1 MTVTCPASSSAC
13 AQPGPPP
20 AAAPSAD
27 TRAPAAASSAELRAP
42 AAAPSAELRAA
53 ITFGPTCA
61 ELGRQP
67 APAPR
72 AAVVTAAV
80 VGGSGFTGA
89 LLAELL
95 LRHPQVLLEQMSS
108 ARLAGAR
115 VAEHLPRLHTGLRF
129 CPPGEIG
136 GVDVAFVCAP
146 HGQAAHVVGRLL
158 DDGVRVIDLSADFRL
173 DADAYGAWYGPHPCP
188 ELLPEAVYGLT
199 ELHRTEIG
207 AARLVANPGCYPTA
221 ALLAL
226 APLAPLGLLDV
237 VIDAKSGVSGAGRTP
252 SERTHFCSVAGDL
265 VAYGLAGHRH
275 YPEIVAG
282 LAAAAGAAPAALAA
296 PAAPAAPAEATD
308 AADGVPALASAPT
321 VTFVPHLMPVDR
333 GIVET
338 IYVRAARLPSA
349 AALRELYEGAYGGER
364 FVAVS
369 ETPPE
374 LKDVVGTNGCRIFAT
389 VHEQTQRLVVVAAI
403 DNLMKGASG
412 QAVQNLNVMAGF
424 PEHWGLT

>member
-1 MTVTCPASSSAC
+1 VSA
-13 AQPGPPP
+13 AG
-20 AAAPSAD
+20 
-27 TRAPAAASSAELRAP
+27 
-42 AAAPSAELRAA
+42 
-53 ITFGPTCA
+53 
-61 ELGRQP
+61 
-67 APAPR
+67 
-72 AAVVTAAV
+72 VVTAAV

-95 LRHPQVLLEQMSS
+95 LRHPKVSLEQMSS
-108 ARLAGAR
+108 ARLAGAP
-115 VAEHLPRLHTGLRF
+115 VADHLPRLHTGLRF
-129 CPPGEIG
+129 CAPGEIG

-146 HGQAAHVVGRLL
+146 HGQAAHAVSRLL
-158 DDGVRVIDLSADFRL
+158 DDGARVIDFSADFRL
-173 DADAYGAWYGPHPCP
+173 DADAYAAWYRPHPYP

-199 ELHRTEIG
+199 ELHRAQIA

-282 LAAAAGAAPAALAA
+282 LAVAAERAAGRGETVAAAAEGAA
-296 PAAPAAPAEATD
+296 
-308 AADGVPALASAPT
+308 APT

-349 AALRELYEGAYGGER
+349 AALRDLYEEAYAGER
-364 FVAVS
+364 FVTVS
-369 ETPPE
+369 EAPPE
-374 LKDVVGTNGCRIFAT
+374 LKDVVGTNGCRIFVT
-389 VHEQTQRLVVVAAI
+389 VHEQAQRLVVVAAI

-412 QAVQNLNVMAGF
+412 QALQNLNCMAGF

>member
-1 MTVTCPASSSAC
+1 MTLTCPASSNAFTQPGTPSPGAAGAVSVPPSAC
-13 AQPGPPP
+13 EAGDPACTACNEPCPSAASVP
-20 AAAPSAD
+20 AA
-27 TRAPAAASSAELRAP
+27 
-42 AAAPSAELRAA
+42 
-53 ITFGPTCA
+53 G
-61 ELGRQP
+61 
-67 APAPR
+67 
-72 AAVVTAAV
+72 VVTAAV

-95 LRHPQVLLEQMSS
+95 LRHPKVSLEQMSS
-108 ARLAGAR
+108 ARLAGAP
-115 VAEHLPRLHTGLRF
+115 VADHLPRLHTGLTF
-129 CPPGEIG
+129 CAPDEVG

-146 HGQAAHVVGRLL
+146 HGQAAHAVSRLL
-158 DDGVRVIDLSADFRL
+158 DDGARVIDLSADFRL
-173 DADAYGAWYGPHPCP
+173 DAGTYEAWYQPHPSP

-199 ELHRTEIG
+199 ELHRAQIAT
-207 AARLVANPGCYPTA
+207 ARLVANPGCYPTA

-226 APLAPLGLLDV
+226 APLASLGLLDV

-282 LAAAAGAAPAALAA
+282 LAAAAEAAAEGAGQGAAEGAAGPETGAAPPRGSAS
-296 PAAPAAPAEATD
+296 PAAPAR
-308 AADGVPALASAPT
+308 VPASPAAPT
-321 VTFVPHLMPVDR
+321 VTFVPHLMPVER

-349 AALRELYEGAYGGER
+349 ATLRELYDEAYAGER
-364 FVAVS
+364 FVTVS
-369 ETPPE
+369 EAPPR

-389 VHEQTQRLVVVAAI
+389 IDEAARRLVVITAI

-412 QAVQNLNVMAGF
+412 QAVQNLNRMSGF

>member
-1 MTVTCPASSSAC
+1 MTVTCPLPSSAF
-13 AQPGPPP
+13 AQTDSPSP
-20 AAAPSAD
+20 AAAA
-27 TRAPAAASSAELRAP
+27 TAAAATAT
-42 AAAPSAELRAA
+42 ATTATA
-53 ITFGPTCA
+53 
-61 ELGRQP
+61 
-67 APAPR
+67 
-72 AAVVTAAV
+72 VTAAV
-80 VGGSGFTGA
+80 LGGSGFTGA

-95 LRHPQVLLEQMSS
+95 LRHPKVSLEQMSS
-108 ARLAGAR
+108 ARLAGAP
-115 VAEHLPRLHTGLRF
+115 VADHLPRLHTGLRF
-129 CPPGEIG
+129 CAPGEIG

-146 HGQAAHVVGRLL
+146 HGQAAHAVSRLL
-158 DDGVRVIDLSADFRL
+158 DDGARVIDLSADFRL
-173 DADAYGAWYGPHPCP
+173 DADAYAAWYRPHPYP

-199 ELHRTEIG
+199 ELHRAEIA

-226 APLAPLGLLDV
+226 APLACLGLLDV

-282 LAAAAGAAPAALAA
+282 LAAAAAGAA
-296 PAAPAAPAEATD
+296 
-308 AADGVPALASAPT
+308 VPT

-349 AALRELYEGAYGGER
+349 VALRELYEKAYGGER
-364 FVAVS
+364 FVTVS
-369 ETPPE
+369 EAPPE
-374 LKDVVGTNGCRIFAT
+374 LKDVVATNGCRIFVT
-389 VHEQTQRLVVVAAI
+389 VHEQAQRLVVVAAI

-412 QAVQNLNVMAGF
+412 QAVQNLNCMAGF